1 VEGQISVDSFL
12 DLGVPVQRTKIET
25 PRVEALDGSHGK
37 ESPVRQDVESC
48 VRGKVEAQK
57 MKTDVFSD
65 LHSLDQ
71 LGAFLKQETKLRKVS
86 KRSCI
91 TAKLKQEEWK
101 ELKAEVVK
109 AMNERVPNKSLK
121 LCRKILR
128 KALE

>member
-1 VEGQISVDSFL
+1 MGQRAKV
-12 DLGVPVQRTKIET
+12 ET
-25 PRVEALDGSHGK
+25 PRAEALDGSHRK
-37 ESPVRQDVESC
+37 EPPVNAESC
-48 VRGKVEAQK
+48 VGGKVEAQK
-57 MKTDVFSD
+57 TKTDFFSD

-71 LGAFLKQETKLRKVS
+71 LRAFLKQETKLRKVS
-86 KRSCI
+86 KRTCI